1 MIFFVLLSSH
11 VYKQHLIK
19 IINNQLSGIPQWKKF
34 FSENDHFNIFIVE
47 LILTKLTPSNNL
59 FYYFSYLLIV
69 IPPIKPKN
77 LNISDILF
85 VFIPS
90 FIHSIKVL
98 CQIFIL
104 FYFFCV
110 QWKDL
115 NILQKNFF
123 FTIFH
128 YGSDFQNT
136 FITPY

>member
-1 MIFFVLLSSH
+1 M
-11 VYKQHLIK
+11 
-19 IINNQLSGIPQWKKF
+19 
-34 FSENDHFNIFIVE
+34 E

-90 FIHSIKVL
+90 FIHSIEVL
-98 CQIFIL
+98 CQIFIF

-115 NILQKNFF
+115 NIL
-123 FTIFH
+123 
-128 YGSDFQNT
+128 
-136 FITPY
+136 